1 MIDSRLISPMPLRRL
16 HFGGAPMPQPVPSTP
31 APPPPVETPPE
42 INDPPVPHE
51 HEPVRDP
58 LPVERNSNDIIH

>member
-1 MIDSRLISPMPLRRL
+1 MTHLPCL
-16 HFGGAPMPQPVPSTP
+16 FGGAPMPQPVPGS
-31 APPPPVETPPE
+31 PPPPGPPPSETPPE

-58 LPVERNSNDIIH
+58 LPVPRDAGRLH